1 MKSKD
6 IAIGYTLYEDGRVW
20 SHKSNRYLKTRI
32 HHGYPVVKMS
42 FGAKN
47 QKEARLHTLLAE
59 EFIPN
64 PHNSP
69 FVLHKDGNRLNF
81 KLDNLYWGWG
91 KNEVRNNVDKLATCG
106 NIKSKYIEGGY
117 TLYEDGRVYSH
128 KSNRY
133 LKSFK
138 EGGYPA
144 VKMSF
149 RSDGFGNYKLHK
161 LLAEAFIDNPDNK
174 PFVLHKDDDRLNFKL
189 DNLYWG
195 NYNDNAKDY
204 WDNGKRKR
212 ATYTFLTDT
221 GEQVTTNNIPLWCKE
236 RDIPQTRLE
245 SAYRKGQVINTTP
258 GRIDKWGNRR

>member
-20 SHKSNRYLKTRI
+20 SHKSNRYLKVGYTKQC
-32 HHGYPVVKMS
+32 GYPYVKLS
-42 FGAKN
+42 FGMKN
-47 QKEARLHTLLAE
+47 QK
-59 EFIPN
+59 
-64 PHNSP
+64 
-69 FVLHKDGNRLNF
+69 V
-81 KLDNLYWGWG
+81 
-91 KNEVRNNVDKLATCG
+91 AT
-106 NIKSKYIEGGY
+106 
-117 TLYEDGRVYSH
+117 
-128 KSNRY
+128 
-133 LKSFK
+133 
-138 EGGYPA
+138 
-144 VKMSF
+144 
-149 RSDGFGNYKLHK
+149 LHK

-174 PFVLHKDDDRLNFKL
+174 PFVLHKDDNRLNFKL

-221 GEQVTTNNIPLWCKE
+221 GEQVTTDNIPLWCKE